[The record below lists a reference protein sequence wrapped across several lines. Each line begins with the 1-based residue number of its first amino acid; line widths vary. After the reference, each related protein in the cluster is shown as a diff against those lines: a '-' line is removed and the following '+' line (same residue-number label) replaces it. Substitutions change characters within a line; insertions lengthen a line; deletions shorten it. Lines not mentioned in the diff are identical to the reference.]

1 VYATQI
7 VRAFLDTSP
16 KHKNS
21 AVAWIGFF
29 ISQACICQDRVGY
42 RQESMAGFK
51 QMQHWLK
58 NCQGRYQYEY
68 LQD

>member
-1 VYATQI
+1 VHGTQI

-16 KHKNS
+16 KHKIS
-21 AVAWIGFF
+21 AGARIGFF
-29 ISQACICQDRVGY
+29 ISQACIYRHHVGY

-51 QMQHWLK
+51 QMPHWLK